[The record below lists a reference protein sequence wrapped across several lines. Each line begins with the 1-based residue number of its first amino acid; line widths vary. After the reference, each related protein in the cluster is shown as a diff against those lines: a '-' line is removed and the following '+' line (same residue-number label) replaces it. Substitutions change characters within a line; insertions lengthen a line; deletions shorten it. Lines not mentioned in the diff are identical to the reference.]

1 MTSEPAL
8 ERWIETR
15 PGVLGGKPCIRGT
28 RISVEL
34 VLELFASGASRDDV
48 LKAYPQIAP
57 EGLAAALQYAA
68 RAMRNEVVWDVKIP
82 A

>member
-1 MTSEPAL
+1 MSTEDP
-8 ERWIETR
+8 WIVSR

-34 VLELFASGASRDDV
+34 VLELLASGATSEEI
-48 LKAYPQIAP
+48 LKAYPHVSA
-57 EGLAAALQYAA
+57 EGLQAALQYAA
-68 RAMRNEVVWDVKIP
+68 SALKNEVVRDLKIS